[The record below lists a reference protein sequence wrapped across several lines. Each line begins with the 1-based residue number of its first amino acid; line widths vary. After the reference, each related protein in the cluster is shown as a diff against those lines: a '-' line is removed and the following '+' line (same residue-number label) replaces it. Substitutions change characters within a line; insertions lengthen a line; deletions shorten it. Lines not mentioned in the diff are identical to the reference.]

1 MSWPLNY
8 DPASHSI
15 SFGGRDRSLYPNGLA
30 PFDQAALVA
39 GYVTRT
45 YCDRDSERRSRPGNE
60 HLEVGD
66 GKFEDKNAKG
76 NGSEEDRCAF
86 DTTLDKTTSISYTKP
101 DQPEVSRQKQ
111 KRFVES
117 LARGKWKR
125 YRRQYTSNISDE
137 AHITTDS
144 LPTHGHT
151 STFPKTLTN
160 MPYLTLP
167 EARHAALNNQ
177 AARELGLKTRT
188 IEGGKWSSVSLL
200 ADPAAF
206 ILTTGTGP
214 AIVDTDLWMSE
225 ARLSA
230 IPERWYSPQSSME
243 EKRALVVATTSAP
256 KEQSVDKHQNKETTL
271 EPNIIHTT
279 QNFLQHLLHPH
290 ENIIKPALQLATKL
304 LCFQHT
310 SKIQQPEKQAQA
322 WDVDIEKNV
331 PLSKRDVKKWRAR
344 RGYHRPLFS
353 WKLVQSVAKIVEK
366 DGGEWRW
373 GWR

>member
-125 YRRQYTSNISDE
+125 YRRQYTSSISDE

-177 AARELGLKTRT
+177 AARELGLINRT
-188 IEGGKWSSVSLL
+188 IEGGKWSSGSLL
-200 ADPAAF
+200 ADPAA
-206 ILTTGTGP
+206 IIITTEKGLV
-214 AIVDTDLWMSE
+214 IVDIDLGMSE
-225 ARLSA
+225 ARLSTR
-230 IPERWYSPQSSME
+230 PERCCSPQSSME
-243 EKRALVVATTSAP
+243 ERQALVVANAPAP
-256 KEQSVDKHQNKETTL
+256 KEQSVDKHQNKDITL

-279 QNFLQHLLHPH
+279 QTLFQRLLHPH

-322 WDVDIEKNV
+322 CDVDIEKNV
-331 PLSKRDVKKWRAR
+331 PSSKSDVRELKAKK
-344 RGYHRPLFS
+344 GYYRPLFS
-353 WKLVQSVAKIVEK
+353 QKWVQRVAKIVEK
-366 DGGEWRW
+366 GER
-373 GWR
+373 GRSL